1 MGEAPVLLYNVFGHF
16 GNKNFPFGRV
26 QPRSQNKEINMRQLK
41 EATPA
46 GFAFRL
52 LVATGN
58 RGKVRELCELLADV
72 PVELVDL
79 SDFPDLKDIEE
90 TESTFR
96 GNAEL
101 KASGYARQT
110 GMWTLADDSG
120 LEVDALGGAPGVYSA
135 RFAGAESSYETKIA
149 ELLSQIQKAKKPD
162 RRARFVC
169 AIALA
174 APDGKIEYTTEGRC
188 EGAIAERPRG
198 THGFGY
204 DPVFLPDG
212 FDRTFGELPGDIKQ
226 QISHRGRAAREINR
240 YLLDFIEV

>member
-1 MGEAPVLLYNVFGHF
+1 MLYNVFGHF
-16 GNKNFPFGRV
+16 GNKNFPLGRFRP
-26 QPRSQNKEINMRQLK
+26 QSQNNQINMSQPK
-41 EATPA
+41 EVTPA

-72 PVELVDL
+72 PVELVSL
-79 SDFPDLKDIEE
+79 CDFPDLKEIAE

-101 KASGYARQT
+101 KASGYARQA

-120 LEVDALGGAPGVYSA
+120 LEVDALGGEPGVYSA
-135 RFAGAESSYETKIA
+135 RFAGAGSSYETKMA
-149 ELLSQIQKAKKPD
+149 ELLSRIEKAKNLD

-169 AIALA
+169 AIAIA

-188 EGAIAERPRG
+188 EGAIAESSRG
-198 THGFGY
+198 TRGFGY
-204 DPVFLPDG
+204 DPIFVPDG
-212 FDRTFGELPGDIKQ
+212 FDHTFGELPGDIKQ
-226 QISHRGRAAREINR
+226 QISHRGRATREIIR
-240 YLLDFIEV
+240 YLLDFIVV